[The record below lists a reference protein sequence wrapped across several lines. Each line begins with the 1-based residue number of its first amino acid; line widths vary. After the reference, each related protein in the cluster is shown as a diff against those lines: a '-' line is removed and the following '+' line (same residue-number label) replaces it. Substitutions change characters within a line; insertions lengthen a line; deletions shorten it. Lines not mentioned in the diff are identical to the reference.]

1 MTKQERE
8 MIAAIGG
15 SLGSAAALLQEAA
28 KEPVKATSESKTVEE
43 KLDCCGQK
51 PVDCQCSA
59 QFPEGMFPPVVK
71 DDPVYRRP
79 KVVECKEV
87 KVKAK
92 PPVRRKDS
100 PHVGG
105 AKGGVRYE
113 WSNGLPIN
121 YLTLNE
127 SGRGSNVKGLVFTP
141 ENTLIIEDYVQYKG
155 RDGEVVKYGVSL
167 VNKAW
172 QKGRTTVVV
181 FPVGNTLKGKR
192 YVQEKNAAKLN
203 GDIIEFKAEHLGM
216 LQVMFRGATE
226 ANGLLANLGAALS

>member
-8 MIAAIGG
+8 MIAAISG

-28 KEPVKATSESKTVEE
+28 KEPVIARSESS
-43 KLDCCGQK
+43 
-51 PVDCQCSA
+51 PVKGIPA
-59 QFPEGMFPPVVK
+59 EVFTPVQ
-71 DDPVYRRP
+71 RP

-87 KVKAK
+87 PVVVETKEVKAK
-92 PPVRRKDS
+92 PPKAKPV
-100 PHVGG
+100 
-105 AKGGVRYE
+105 KGGVRCE
-113 WSNGLPIN
+113 WSSGIPTN

-127 SGRGSNVKGLVFTP
+127 SGRGSNVKELVFTP
-141 ENTLIIEDYVQYKG
+141 ENTLIVEDYVCYKSG
-155 RDGEVVKYGVSL
+155 DGSVVKYGVSM
-167 VNKAW
+167 VCKTW
-172 QKGRTTVVV
+172 QKGRKTIVV

-226 ANGLLANLGAALS
+226 ANKLLASLAVEVA

>member
-8 MIAAIGG
+8 MIAAISG

-28 KEPVKATSESKTVEE
+28 KEPVIARSES
-43 KLDCCGQK
+43 
-51 PVDCQCSA
+51 PVQ
-59 QFPEGMFPPVVK
+59 QPV
-71 DDPVYRRP
+71 
-79 KVVECKEV
+79 VVECKEV
-87 KVKAK
+87 KAETK
-92 PPVRRKDS
+92 PPVKKTDGPVGFKDTTEKRV
-100 PHVGG
+100 HVGG

-121 YLTLNE
+121 YLTLNTE
-127 SGRGSNVKGLVFTP
+127 GRGSNVKELVFTP
-141 ENTLIIEDYVQYKG
+141 ENTLIVEDYVQYKSSEG
-155 RDGEVVKYGVSL
+155 PVVKYGISL

-181 FPVGNTLKGKR
+181 FPVGNTLKGRR

-203 GDIIEFKAEHLGM
+203 GDILEFKAEHLGM

>member
-28 KEPVKATSESKTVEE
+28 KEPVKATSESS
-43 KLDCCGQK
+43 
-51 PVDCQCSA
+51 PVKGIPAEVFTPIQ
-59 QFPEGMFPPVVK
+59 
-71 DDPVYRRP
+71 RP
-79 KVVECKEV
+79 KVVECKQ
-87 KVKAK
+87 VKAERQ
-92 PPVRRKDS
+92 VGFKDTS
-100 PHVGG
+100 KS
-105 AKGGVRYE
+105 KGGVRCE
-113 WSNGLPIN
+113 WSNGLPVN

-127 SGRGSNVKGLVFTP
+127 SGRGSNVKELVFTP
-141 ENTLIIEDYVQYKG
+141 ENTLIVEDYVQYKG
-155 RDGEVVKYGVSL
+155 RDGEVVKYGISL

-216 LQVMFRGATE
+216 LQVMFRGASE

>member
-15 SLGSAAALLQEAA
+15 SLGSAAALLQQAA
-28 KEPVKATSESKTVEE
+28 QEPVKATPTTREKQQEE
-43 KLDCCGQK
+43 NMPCCGQSPEK
-51 PVDCQCSA
+51 CLCSTPVPTKA
-59 QFPEGMFPPVVK
+59 
-71 DDPVYRRP
+71 
-79 KVVECKEV
+79 EC
-87 KVKAK
+87 K
-92 PPVRRKDS
+92 PPVKKAERPVGFKDTTEKRI
-100 PHVGG
+100 HVGG

-113 WSNGLPIN
+113 WKNGLPIN
-121 YLTLNE
+121 YLTLNTE
-127 SGRGSNVKGLVFTP
+127 GRGSNGNQLVFTP
-141 ENTLIIEDYVQYKG
+141 ENTLIVEDYVQYKG

-167 VNKAW
+167 VSKAW

-181 FPVGNTLKGKR
+181 FPVGKALKGKR
-192 YVQEKNAAKLN
+192 YVQEKNAGKLN

>member
-8 MIAAIGG
+8 MIATIGS
-15 SLGSAAALLQEAA
+15 SLGSAAALLQAAA
-28 KEPVKATSESKTVEE
+28 KEPVKAASESKTVE
-43 KLDCCGQK
+43 
-51 PVDCQCSA
+51 A

-71 DDPVYRRP
+71 DDPAYRRP

-87 KVKAK
+87 KVKAETK
-92 PPVRRKDS
+92 PPVKKAERPVGFKDTS
-100 PHVGG
+100 KS
-105 AKGGVRYE
+105 KGGVRCE
-113 WSNGLPIN
+113 WKNGLPIN

-127 SGRGSNVKGLVFTP
+127 SGRGSNVKELVFTP
-141 ENTLIIEDYVQYKG
+141 ENTLIVEDYVQFKSS
-155 RDGEVVKYGVSL
+155 DGEVVKYGVSL

-216 LQVMFRGATE
+216 LQVMFRGASE
-226 ANGLLANLGAALS
+226 SNGLLANLGAALS

>member
-1 MTKQERE
+1 MTKQERQ
-8 MIAAIGG
+8 MVAAAADAA
-15 SLGSAAALLQEAA
+15 GSAAALLAA
-28 KEPVKATSESKTVEE
+28 VAATPVKAASESS
-43 KLDCCGQK
+43 
-51 PVDCQCSA
+51 PVKGVPA
-59 QFPEGMFPPVVK
+59 EVFTPVQ
-71 DDPVYRRP
+71 RP

-87 KVKAK
+87 KAEPPAK
-92 PPVRRKDS
+92 PPVRRKDN

-105 AKGGVRYE
+105 VKGGVRYE
-113 WSNGLPIN
+113 WKNGLPIN

-127 SGRGSNVKGLVFTP
+127 SGRGSNVKELVFTT
-141 ENTLIIEDYVQYKG
+141 ENTLIVEDYVQYKG

-203 GDIIEFKAEHLGM
+203 SGIIEFKAEHLGM

-226 ANGLLANLGAALS
+226 SNGLLANLGAALS

>member
-15 SLGSAAALLQEAA
+15 SLGSAAALLQQAA
-28 KEPVKATSESKTVEE
+28 KEPVKAASESSPVEA
-43 KLDCCGQK
+43 KLECCGQHPLPAK
-51 PVDCQCSA
+51 ATVPT
-59 QFPEGMFPPVVK
+59 E
-71 DDPVYRRP
+71 
-79 KVVECKEV
+79 KVTIKAEC
-87 KVKAK
+87 K
-92 PPVRRKDS
+92 PPVKKAERPVGFKDTTEKRV
-100 PHVGG
+100 HVGG

-127 SGRGSNVKGLVFTP
+127 SGRGSNVKQLVFTP
-141 ENTLIIEDYVQYKG
+141 ENTLIVEDYVQYKSSE
-155 RDGEVVKYGVSL
+155 GEVVKYGISL